1 MNLLQFFYLRHLYYV
16 FMDSHLKA
24 ATVVAYLLDN
34 QFNLFGARIGLNVF
48 LDMIP
53 GFGDAAIAI
62 LSLYLVWI
70 AFEME
75 LPRLK
80 ILEMIF
86 NILINFLLGLI
97 PVVGELTYLFRKA
110 NMKNL
115 KILKEYA
122 KNQSTQGKVIQ
133 PPQYA
138 AAK

>member
-1 MNLLQFFYLRHLYYV
+1 ME
-16 FMDSHLKA
+16 SHLKA
-24 ATVVAYLLDN
+24 ASVVAYLLDN
-34 QFNLFGARIGLNVF
+34 QFNLFGKRIGLNIF

-70 AFEME
+70 AIEMD
-75 LPRLK
+75 LPRIK

-86 NILINFLLGLI
+86 NILINFLFGLI

-115 KILKEYA
+115 RILKEFA
-122 KNQSTQGKVIQ
+122 KNRYQEGEVIQ
-133 PPQYA
+133 PARYSNFV
-138 AAK
+138 K